1 MARTVDADRLAA
13 ARQIMSML
21 RRSPSFRSAVPEHD
35 SGDRPI
41 LIASIDDPLEEVI
54 QRVHAIGLPL
64 MLFVPGGSASMTVMI
79 VNTDSPEQGSLWEQA
94 PPDATIGLLVSHFW
108 TQRAAAFRVPDPA
121 ANRDLFVQLA

>member
-35 SGDRPI
+35 SGERPI
-41 LIASIDDPLEEVI
+41 LIASIDEPLEEVI
-54 QRVHAIGLPL
+54 ERIHAVGLPV

-79 VNTDSPEQGSLWEQA
+79 VDSHSPEQESLWEPA
-94 PPDATIGLLVSHFW
+94 PPDATIGFLVSHFW
-108 TQRAAAFRVPDPA
+108 MQRAAASRVPDPT